1 MVFGFLLQVL
11 ATQLL
16 PNGATSVPLTWD
28 SLVHDIVLQ
37 GTLISNGKLR
47 DFSEKNEKTRSQRSR
62 KCYGT
67 TAWFLVAFYCKL
79 PKKEENYFFRWFFH
93 DFSEGGRWGW
103 RGLEKLKIMI
113 FFFEARFLHEILV
126 KSLRGCE
133 KRILL
138 KILHRY
144 R

>member
-1 MVFGFLLQVL
+1 MYIHFLTGNMYIHFCQTTPWKKIYIYINVLQR
-11 ATQLL
+11 TLL
-16 PNGATSVPLTWD
+16 PWHLF
-28 SLVHDIVLQ
+28 Q
-37 GTLISNGKLR
+37 E
-47 DFSEKNEKTRSQRSR
+47 FQEKNEKTRSQRSR
-62 KCYGT
+62 KCYGST
-67 TAWFLVAFYCKL
+67 VWFLVAFYCKL